1 MHLLEV
7 KQLGVQFQTPDGV
20 VSAVNG
26 INFTLNRGETLGIV
40 GESGSGK
47 SQSMLAMKGLLAVN
61 GQATGQVLYQGQDLI
76 SMPTKDLNRIRG
88 NRVAMIFQDPMT
100 SLNPYLTIERQM
112 TEVLEF
118 HKGMSRKAAR
128 AKAVQALDAVKMP
141 EAARR
146 ITMYPHEFSGGM
158 RQRVMIAMSLL
169 CEPDVLIADEPTTA
183 LDVTVQAQ
191 ILILMRELQRDF
203 GTAIVMITHDL
214 GVVAGLCDEVI
225 VLYGG
230 QVMEQASAEA
240 IFYKPSHPYTAGLLA
255 AVPRLEGGD
264 APMLAIPGAPPNMTK
279 LPVGC
284 PFTERCAMALPHCGA
299 LRPALTAA
307 AHDADVLRACHL
319 GIEDL
324 TANLQR
330 IKAEHGVAA

>member
-26 INFTLNRGETLGIV
+26 INFTLSRGETLGIV

-47 SQSMLAMKGLLAVN
+47 SQSMLAMMGLLAIN
-61 GQATGQVLYQGQDLI
+61 GKATGQVLYQGQDLI

-118 HKGMSRKAAR
+118 HKGMSRKDAR
-128 AKAVQALDAVKMP
+128 ARAVQALDAVKMP
-141 EAARR
+141 EAKRR

-191 ILILMRELQRDF
+191 ILTLMRELQRDF

-214 GVVAGLCDEVI
+214 GVVAGLCDQVM

-264 APMLAIPGAPPNMTK
+264 APMLAIPGAPPNMAK
-279 LPVGC
+279 LPAGC
-284 PFTERCAMALPHCGA
+284 PFTERCSMAVPQCA
-299 LRPALTAA
+299 TVRPVLAAA
-307 AHDADVLRACHL
+307 AHDAAVLRACHF
-319 GIEDL
+319 DRD
-324 TANLQR
+324 AVMAKLQHLQ
-330 IKAEHGVAA
+330 AEQGVAA